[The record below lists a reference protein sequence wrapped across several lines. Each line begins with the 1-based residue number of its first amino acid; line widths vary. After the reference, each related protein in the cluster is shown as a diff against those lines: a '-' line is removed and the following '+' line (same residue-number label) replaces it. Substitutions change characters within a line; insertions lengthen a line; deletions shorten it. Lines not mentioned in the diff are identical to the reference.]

1 MVMPSSSDGRL
12 GECLEDDRL
21 RAIPSTDARELLA
34 PGGCV
39 RMAKRIGKGDVLWI
53 SRPAVLCRTIASNG
67 LAKVCG
73 MPDFTDYV
81 KGAYE
86 VSRTVFK

>member
-21 RAIPSTDARELLA
+21 RVILSTDVRELLA
-34 PGGCV
+34 PGGCI
-39 RMAKRIGKGDVLWI
+39 RMTKRLERGDVLWI
-53 SRPAVLCRTIASNG
+53 YRPAVLCRTIASNG
-67 LAKVCG
+67 LAKVSG
-73 MPDFTDYV
+73 MPDVTDYV

-86 VSRTVFK
+86 VSRMAID